1 MLISPPFLLP
11 RNANESDADFV
22 ARCMP
27 DTSVMVA
34 GTQAPE
40 GAFPVSFRLGW
51 HGGRHLEAPVDA
63 SGAVLDVRAIADGE
77 IVYARRPTARNA
89 NPSPT
94 EPRNYN
100 PYGDAPAWTDDGCV
114 IIRHTTEIGADAQ
127 NQPVVVSFLSI
138 YMHLS
143 ELRGAAH
150 RVAAGGQDRAVYRK
164 DEIGVAG
171 MIYGNDRQLHL
182 EIVCDDANLE
192 ALIGRRTGALST
204 AVDGRTDVIFGEMY
218 FRLPAGTP
226 FFAQRPAFNET
237 RPAVAP
243 AHVLQGVP
251 CYVGLRYA
259 GGDGPQ
265 GHRGD
270 AWLTSYDEDGVAL
283 GDPLNEGDAE
293 YELYRS
299 ANDISNA
306 YPANARPAPSAVYEL
321 LRFGRV
327 IGPDALA
334 PADVPHWREVRYPGG
349 QGWVNLNAAGVR
361 KFSDADFPQWRGWTL
376 IDDDVDADSRCE
388 SAALTRLIEDP
399 GAADGSLTRSEL
411 ERRLQLPAVRER
423 LERVI
428 CKFPGEW
435 DRASARGRWGWLVGD
450 PEFGLDASDFGELIA
465 HIEALTFPW
474 AAAGTGIGGTHWHWD
489 PRAFIKLWRRCG
501 WLSVS
506 QLSRALGRM
515 TIGVVQ
521 RFESSINR
529 ILSKYIGPGAI
540 RRSHFIGQMNHETD
554 GLAGPMVE
562 QGNSAQS
569 RTYESDLAFFRG
581 PDSYK
586 FFRRAQGYERLRNT
600 LGNQYD
606 SGDGIKFRGR
616 GALQITG
623 RAHYAKYWLYR
634 GWLNADSFD
643 SQWWGR
649 SGWWQTPPA
658 PGIRPAEIRDPQRL
672 SARPQGNEYN
682 PIDVAGWYWLERSIN
697 RECDPESLATSVSG
711 NSIDVSVTINRY
723 DVPTFS
729 ARQRYTEQAKAILGD
744 AL

>member
-192 ALIGRRTGALST
+192 ALIGRRAGALNT
-204 AVDGRTDVIFGEMY
+204 AVDGRNDVIFGEMY

-327 IGPDALA
+327 IGPDALV

-423 LERVI
+423 LARVI

-489 PRAFIKLWRRCG
+489 PLYFVLNWRNCTWLGAADLERVLVFAPAKGVARAVSLRIPMGQTMRKYLLAGRAIRIAHCLAQIGHETGWWLYREELGNSRYFRTMYELITPNEAVSDYRSGLAQRLRLVNPGEGEIAYSRRRP
-501 WLSVS
+501 SAVAAKAVS
-506 QLSRALGRM
+506 LGN
-515 TIGVVQ
+515 GVV
-521 RFESSINR
+521 S
-529 ILSKYIGPGAI
+529 
-540 RRSHFIGQMNHETD
+540 
-554 GLAGPMVE
+554 AGTGGM
-562 QGNSAQS
+562 
-569 RTYESDLAFFRG
+569 
-581 PDSYK
+581 
-586 FFRRAQGYERLRNT
+586 
-600 LGNQYD
+600 
-606 SGDGIKFRGR
+606 SGDGSRFRGR
-616 GALQITG
+616 GFLQLTG
-623 RAHYAKYWLYR
+623 RKNYQSYSRYR
-634 GWLNADSFD
+634 GRDFTTDPNPSTVSTDDLSACDVSGFYWVREQVNREADLGETTVQVSRVGGLVNRGNAKKHPLHKHERLKAFQSI
-643 SQWWGR
+643 WGR
-649 SGWWQTPPA
+649 
-658 PGIRPAEIRDPQRL
+658 I
-672 SARPQGNEYN
+672 N
-682 PIDVAGWYWLERSIN
+682 DVG
-697 RECDPESLATSVSG
+697 
-711 NSIDVSVTINRY
+711 
-723 DVPTFS
+723 
-729 ARQRYTEQAKAILGD
+729 
-744 AL
+744 